1 MDKEI
6 YNQLCRI
13 AGSDNVL
20 TDEPMDK
27 HITFRVGG
35 NADFYVIPHSIDEV
49 KELVGML
56 KSCNYPYYIL
66 GNGSNMLIGDKG
78 YRGAIIKL
86 YKNMS
91 DIQIEGNIV
100 TAQAGALLSKLA
112 ACCCEESLE
121 GLEFAAGIPGTLGGA
136 VVMNAG
142 AYGGE
147 MKDVLLSVTVL
158 DDNGEIIE
166 LNNEQLELGYRSSII
181 SKKGYIVLEAKLK
194 LKNGN
199 SEEIKNK
206 IEQLRKKRIE
216 KQPLEY
222 ASAGSTFK
230 RPEGYFA
237 GKLIMDSGLKGR
249 CIGGA
254 KVSEKHCGFII
265 NTGNATAKDIKELIE
280 FAAETVYEKF
290 GVKIETEVKMLGDFS

>member
-56 KSCNYPYYIL
+56 KSRNYPYYIL

-280 FAAETVYEKF
+280 FATETVYEKF

>member
-6 YNQLCRI
+6 YNQLCKI
-13 AGSDNVL
+13 TGSDNVL
-20 TDEPMDK
+20 IDEPMDK

-35 NADFYVIPHSIDEV
+35 NADFYVIPHSIGEV
-49 KELVGML
+49 KELVEML
-56 KSCNYPYYIL
+56 KSHDYPYYIL
-66 GNGSNMLIGDKG
+66 GNGSNVLIGDNG
-78 YRGAIIKL
+78 YRGVIIKL

-91 DIQIEGNIV
+91 DIQIEGNTV
-100 TAQAGALLSKLA
+100 TAQAGALLSKIA
-112 ACCCEESLE
+112 ACCCDEALE

-147 MKDVLLSVTVL
+147 MKDILLSAAVL
-158 DDNGEIIE
+158 NDKGEIIE

-206 IEQLRKKRIE
+206 IEELRKKRIE

-237 GKLIMDSGLKGR
+237 GKLIMDSGLKGK

-265 NTGNATAKDIKELIE
+265 NTGNATAKDIRELIE
-280 FAAETVYEKF
+280 YVAETVYEKF
-290 GVKIETEVKMLGDFS
+290 GVKIETEVKMLGEFS